1 MNTRLR
7 VFTASACVAAALL
20 LFTPHADATVMV
32 EVTLEDMVRDS
43 DAIVRGV
50 VQRTGVQLVL
60 RDGDADPH
68 SLAWVRVDEW
78 LKGPGGDEVIISEL
92 GGEHAMGGM
101 WIAGTP
107 TYQTGEE
114 VIVFLRRDP
123 MDQSRFRTYGMAQGK
138 FVVRRGVPGT
148 SGQVERDV
156 SSVGFARWANG
167 QMHVEHGENGPA
179 MPLQAFEQLIRQTV
193 PLGGATDLVGGAR

>member
-1 MNTRLR
+1 MKRRLR
-7 VFTASACVAAALL
+7 VLAAGCVAAALL
-20 LFTPHADATVMV
+20 LFTPRADATVMV

-43 DAIVRGV
+43 HAIVRGV

-60 RDGDADPH
+60 RDGQADPH
-68 SLAWVRVDEW
+68 SLAWLRVDQW
-78 LKGPGGDEVIISEL
+78 LKGSGGQGVVISEI

-107 TYQTGEE
+107 TYAVGEE

-123 MDQSRFRTYGMAQGK
+123 MNRDRFRTYGMAQGK

-148 SGQVERDV
+148 SGQVQRDL
-156 SSVGFARWANG
+156 SSIGFARWANG
-167 QMHVEHGENGPA
+167 QMHVEEGENGAA
-179 MPLQAFEQLIRQTV
+179 MPLGAFEELIRQTL
-193 PLGGATDLVGGAR
+193 PLGGSGDTLGGER